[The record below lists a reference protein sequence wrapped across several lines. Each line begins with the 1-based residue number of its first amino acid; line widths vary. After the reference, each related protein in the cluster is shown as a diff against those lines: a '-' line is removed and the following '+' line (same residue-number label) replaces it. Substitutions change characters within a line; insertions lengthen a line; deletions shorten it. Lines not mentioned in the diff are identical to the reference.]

1 MAPGM
6 KSNVA
11 NPSVHVQHPLR
22 LDGCYQLLDC
32 PAGETRTLFLDLADA
47 STRMALDNV
56 GLVMIHSP
64 NARGGRTFLAGP
76 VVLIR

>member
-1 MAPGM
+1 
-6 KSNVA
+6 
-11 NPSVHVQHPLR
+11 
-22 LDGCYQLLDC
+22 LLDC